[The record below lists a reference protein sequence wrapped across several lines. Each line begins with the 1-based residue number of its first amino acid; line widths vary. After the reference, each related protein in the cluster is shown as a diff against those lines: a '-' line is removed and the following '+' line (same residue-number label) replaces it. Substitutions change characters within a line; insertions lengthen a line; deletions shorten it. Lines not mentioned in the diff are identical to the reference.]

1 MVVSIFWNV
10 LRNSK
15 MKYYDASFFLS
26 FSAYISFDHNQLLM
40 QVAQARF
47 NPRGRSNSIWSIIKT
62 T

>member
-1 MVVSIFWNV
+1 
-10 LRNSK
+10 